1 MFIREDSA
9 ATIRHVLWPH
19 NSEHFGVVGEQYR
32 EETVRRM
39 KDDIRLTARLCPQ
52 SVLIAE
58 DDNNPHDDK
67 AVAVMYPFEK
77 KTSPTGVPGVVA
89 EVVGYLP
96 REEARRFRTA
106 MKRIDMSG
114 RPLEVCGCVVSMPDR
129 PFDNVKVYL
138 PRNFANLVAK
148 GYAADPANTPAWLM
162 DDSPI
167 EVRPNKDDYGASD
180 VRRLYCRYA
189 QVHAW
194 NSLPYMIE
202 EKAASWEHGIGP
214 VGLAIFLHRTGIDK
228 HTEEGRRQLE
238 VRADQLA
245 EDAFRKT
252 YEQFDDLSQ
261 ADIRQALTDIYT
273 ATGDAGVRSPLTDE
287 LVMLEELKAA
297 ESKRLRGLVT
307 AWRKIRE
314 NATARIK
321 SARSQERFIAF
332 AERKTLFML
341 QVHLSDIITDSVA
354 RAAGKATAAA
364 KRTALKNA
372 IDTALSQSQGLE
384 LSGAAQELERLTDF
398 LQAQITRIGEE
409 T

>member
-1 MFIREDSA
+1 
-9 ATIRHVLWPH
+9 
-19 NSEHFGVVGEQYR
+19 
-32 EETVRRM
+32 
-39 KDDIRLTARLCPQ
+39 
-52 SVLIAE
+52 
-58 DDNNPHDDK
+58 
-67 AVAVMYPFEK
+67 
-77 KTSPTGVPGVVA
+77 
-89 EVVGYLP
+89 
-96 REEARRFRTA
+96 
-106 MKRIDMSG
+106 
-114 RPLEVCGCVVSMPDR
+114 
-129 PFDNVKVYL
+129 
-138 PRNFANLVAK
+138 
-148 GYAADPANTPAWLM
+148 
-162 DDSPI
+162 
-167 EVRPNKDDYGASD
+167 
-180 VRRLYCRYA
+180 
-189 QVHAW
+189 
-194 NSLPYMIE
+194 MIE

-341 QVHLSDIITDSVA
+341 QVHLSDIITDSVS